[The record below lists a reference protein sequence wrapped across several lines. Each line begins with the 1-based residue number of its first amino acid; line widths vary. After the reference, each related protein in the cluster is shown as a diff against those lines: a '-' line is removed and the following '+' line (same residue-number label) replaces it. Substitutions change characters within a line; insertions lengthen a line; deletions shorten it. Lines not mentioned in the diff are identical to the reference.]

1 MKVNKIVCVVPCS
14 HSSQFT
20 LDLKKSTLQS
30 PPAEMC
36 GNITSVSKASTVWPA
51 TLLLVYI
58 PVHVGNSTQLT
69 ASFCCIVC
77 TSHVFVTEG
86 LSHTGVFVVWRELS
100 QVTVYSAVTHKK
112 MFDVSLT
119 TSERIH
125 WGIYV
130 EGKDS
135 VGTGSWW

>member
-14 HSSQFT
+14 HSSQT
-20 LDLKKSTLQS
+20 IYSWSQNTTLQS

-58 PVHVGNSTQLT
+58 PVHVGNSIQLT

-86 LSHTGVFVVWRELS
+86 LSHTGTFVVWRELR

-112 MFDVSLT
+112 CLMFLWLPLKES
-119 TSERIH
+119 
-125 WGIYV
+125 
-130 EGKDS
+130 
-135 VGTGSWW
+135 TGEFMLKEKIL